1 MAKKTFQGRPVIA
14 GAIQGKATVS
24 KQPFNPTVSYYDN
37 LFGGVTD
44 SAICTDPDNK
54 DLYKKDLNGVI
65 LCTSQGIGSSM
76 GGAAIM
82 AVAGLGVPPKA
93 FLFSRHIDA
102 VTASGI
108 VMAKVWQDKPILT
121 IDLLGEEF
129 LESVEMGDPI
139 SIHEDGKVEVG

>member
-1 MAKKTFQGRPVIA
+1 MAKKTFQGRPVTP

-24 KQPFNPTVSYYDN
+24 KQSFNTSASYLEN
-37 LFGGVTD
+37 LWGGVSD
-44 SAICTDPDNK
+44 SAICTDQDNK

-76 GGAAIM
+76 GGAALM
-82 AVAGLGVPPKA
+82 AVAGLGVAPKA
-93 FLFSRHIDA
+93 ILFSRHIDA

-108 VMAKVWQDKPILT
+108 VMAEVWQDKPILT

-129 LESVEMGDPI
+129 LESVEMGDSI
-139 SIHEDGKVEVG
+139 SIHEDGIVEVG

>member
-37 LFGGVTD
+37 LFAGVTD
-44 SAICTDPDNK
+44 SAPCTDPSNK

-65 LCTSQGIGSSM
+65 LCTSQCIGSSM
-76 GGAAIM
+76 GGAAFM
-82 AVAGLGVPPKA
+82 AVAGLDVEPKA
-93 FLFSRHIDA
+93 ILFSRHIDA

-129 LESVEMGDPI
+129 LETVEMGDSI
-139 SIHEDGKVEVG
+139 SIHEDGTVEVG

>member
-1 MAKKTFQGRPVIA
+1 MAKKTYQGRPVIA

-44 SAICTDPDNK
+44 SAPCTDPANK
-54 DLYKKDLNGVI
+54 DLYKKDLKGVI
-65 LCTSQGIGSSM
+65 LCTSQSIGSSM
-76 GGAAIM
+76 GGAAFM
-82 AVAGLGVPPKA
+82 AVAGLGVEPKA
-93 FLFSRHIDA
+93 LLFSRHIDA
-102 VTASGI
+102 VTASGV
-108 VMAKVWQDKPILT
+108 VMANIWQDKPILT